1 MNEIPEAAVRMLPPG
16 LCWAAFSATVCGPTD
31 GAELG
36 RVIHESQRT
45 ARECLRLD
53 APVPASSAAP

>member
-1 MNEIPEAAVRMLPPG
+1 M
-16 LCWAAFSATVCGPTD
+16 D
-31 GAELG
+31 GAEIG
-36 RVIHESQRT
+36 RVMHESQRT